1 MSNPPITGFDALEQQ
16 FGAVALAL
24 RNGDSAQLE
33 ALSSQLQQMTLDFAR
48 AVQEAPPQRDMSTTQ
63 LRRIRALGQGFQVLR
78 DSLARRQALVDQALR
93 VVVPA
98 VQTATYG
105 AASASP
111 YGAGP
116 KASGKLH
123 GIQA

>member
-1 MSNPPITGFDALEQQ
+1 M
-16 FGAVALAL
+16 
-24 RNGDSAQLE
+24 
-33 ALSSQLQQMTLDFAR
+33 
-48 AVQEAPPQRDMSTTQ
+48 
-63 LRRIRALGQGFQVLR
+63 RRIQALGQGFQVLR

-105 AASASP
+105 AAAASP

-116 KASGKLH
+116 KASGRLE
-123 GIQA
+123 GIRA

>member
-1 MSNPPITGFDALEQQ
+1 MSDNTSTGFEALEQQ
-16 FGAVALAL
+16 FGAVSSAL
-24 RNGDSAQLE
+24 RDGDSTQLE
-33 ALSSQLQQMTLDFAR
+33 VLSGQLQQMTVDFAR
-48 AVQEAPPQRDMSTTQ
+48 AIQDAPPQNAMSATQ

-78 DSLARRQALVDQALR
+78 ESLARRQALVDQALR

-105 AASASP
+105 APTGSP

-116 KASGKLH
+116 RASGKLH
-123 GIQA
+123 GVQA